1 MAKRFTDT
9 EIWQKEWFF
18 GLSLKHKLL
27 VKFLFD
33 NCDCA
38 GIYQP
43 NFALLSVYIGETVT
57 EKDFDGLKQV
67 KKLTNGNY
75 LIEDFLKFQYGITD
89 YDSLN
94 PKLSVHKGI
103 IKSLEK
109 NQLLNNSLIRV
120 SQPLT
125 KPCPTLS
132 QGLQDM
138 DKDMDKDKDTSTI
151 FKEKENQEKK
161 KKADP
166 YTEVLPKLKN
176 LAKTVFGKAVLVS
189 NEDCLRAVELAS
201 TYEDFWETLEN
212 LLQQVK
218 MLDFKG
224 YKPKLNWLLKEK
236 NYIDIRNG
244 SYLQKTGATD
254 SQKTLTELKNG
265 GKTEDEI
272 LEFYRKQELKSG

>member
-43 NFALLSVYIGETVT
+43 NFALLSVYIGETIT
-57 EKDFDGLKQV
+57 EKDFADLKQI
-67 KKLTNGNY
+67 KKLDNGNY
-75 LIEDFLKFQYGITD
+75 LIEDFLKFQYGISD
-89 YDSLN
+89 YNSLN

-109 NQLLNNSLIRV
+109 NKLLNNPLERV

-125 KPCPTLS
+125 NPYATLE
-132 QGLQDM
+132 QGLQDKDM
-138 DKDMDKDKDTSTI
+138 DKDMDNTSTLY
-151 FKEKENQEKK
+151 KEKENQEKK
-161 KKADP
+161 KKEDP
-166 YTEVLPKLKN
+166 YLEVLPKLKSI
-176 LAKTVFGKAVLVS
+176 AKKVFGNSVLVS
-189 NEDCLRAVELAS
+189 NDDCLQAVELS
-201 TYEDFWETLEN
+201 SNYDDFWETLEN